1 MSDDEILTGS
11 IAEDACLT
19 LEQLCAVCA
28 LEREWLIVRV
38 EEGLIPATSAATGA
52 ATGSAATEWRF
63 TTASLARA
71 RRMRE
76 LERAFDAA
84 PELAALVADMLE
96 QMDDLRSRLRHAGRA

>member
-1 MSDDEILTGS
+1 MSDDDILTGS

-19 LEQLCAVCA
+19 LEQLCAVCS

-38 EEGLIPATSAATGA
+38 EEGLIPVTSAATS
-52 ATGSAATEWRF
+52 SAATEWRF
-63 TTASLARA
+63 TTATLSRA

-96 QMDDLRSRLRHAGRA
+96 QMDDLRSRLRHAGLA